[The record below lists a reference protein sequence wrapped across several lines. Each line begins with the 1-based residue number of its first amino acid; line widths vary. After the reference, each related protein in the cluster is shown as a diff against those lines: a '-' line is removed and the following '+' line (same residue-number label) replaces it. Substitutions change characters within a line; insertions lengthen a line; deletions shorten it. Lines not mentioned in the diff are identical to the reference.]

1 MKPCGWIT
9 MVLLCIFLITSC
21 EKVEQADNTTP
32 ESQRF
37 VGTWKFLSLTGKS
50 NQGDYFAPYGEN
62 LFGRLMYDAGGNMSF
77 FAMQPGRPRFASG
90 DMLRG
95 TPEEI
100 KEAFEKMD
108 AYCGMYK
115 VDPINKTVTH
125 LIEGSRFPNWEGG
138 EQVRHYKF
146 THDTLTLS
154 ARLILSN
161 KEWLLKAELIKL

>member
-1 MKPCGWIT
+1 MKPYGWIT
-9 MVLLCIFLITSC
+9 MVLLCILLMTFC
-21 EKVEQADNTTP
+21 EKVQQAGNTVP

-50 NQGDYFAPYGEN
+50 NEGDFFAPYGEN

-90 DMLRG
+90 DMLKG

-108 AYCGMYK
+108 AYCGTYT
-115 VDPINKTVTH
+115 VDTVKKTVTH
-125 LIEGSRFPNWEGG
+125 HIQGSRFPNWEGG

-146 THDTLTLS
+146 NTDTLTLS
-154 ARLILSN
+154 AKLVLSN